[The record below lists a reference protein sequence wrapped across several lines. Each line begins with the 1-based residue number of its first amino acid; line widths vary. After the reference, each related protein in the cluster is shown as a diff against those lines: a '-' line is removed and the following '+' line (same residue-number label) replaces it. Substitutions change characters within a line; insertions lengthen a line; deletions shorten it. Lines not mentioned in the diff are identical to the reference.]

1 MDTVSV
7 VQTATVELLPSVGVE
22 FIAFSFVL
30 VTVSMAVLYGIW
42 LVVSYLGGIG
52 S

>member
-1 MDTVSV
+1 MDTVTV

-22 FIAFSFVL
+22 FLGFAFVV
-30 VTVSMAVLYGIW
+30 VTVSMALLYGIW
-42 LVVSYLGGIG
+42 LVVSFLGGIG

>member
-1 MDTVSV
+1 MDTVTV
-7 VQTATVELLPSVGVE
+7 LETATVELLPSVGVE
-22 FIAFSFVL
+22 FLSFSFML

-42 LVVSYLGGIG
+42 LVVSYFGGIG

>member
-1 MDTVSV
+1 MDTVTV
-7 VQTATVELLPSVGVE
+7 LQTATVELLPAVGVE
-22 FIAFSFVL
+22 FLGFTFML

-42 LVVSYLGGIG
+42 LVVSYFGGIG